1 MNNIMVLGS
10 TLGRCE
16 TDHACR
22 VKYGKGFCMNKNKK
36 GVGHCS
42 SGSIMSIIT
51 SFGGKRKTNKKKNK
65 KRRKTNKK
73 RKKTNKKRR

>member
-16 TDHACR
+16 THHECQ
-22 VKYGKGFCMNKNKK
+22 VKYGNSLCINKNKK
-36 GVGHCS
+36 GVGHCTKS
-42 SGSIMSIIT
+42 LMSKIT
-51 SFGGKRKTNKKKNK
+51 SLGGKRKTNK

-73 RKKTNKKRR
+73 RRKTNKKRR

>member
-1 MNNIMVLGS
+1 MNNIMVVGS

-22 VKYGKGFCMNKNKK
+22 VKYGKSFCKNKNKK
-36 GVGHCS
+36 REGHCT
-42 SGSIMSIIT
+42 GSFMSKIT
-51 SFGGKRKTNKKKNK
+51 SLGGKRKTNKKKNK